1 MVMDYIDP
9 IYGLDKVLQTNP
21 RWLRSNT
28 AITWA
33 LVEPT
38 QGARNWGAL
47 SLLEI
52 ELSNLAGKGVQP
64 ILAVRAAPTW
74 AQKDLGYPCSPVK
87 ADKFAAFASFMH
99 DAVARY
105 SVPPYNV
112 KYWEIW
118 NEPDMDHNSPDF
130 DPNGPYGCWG
140 DASDP
145 YFGGGYY
152 ADMLKVV
159 YPQIKAA
166 NPDVQVLVGGLA
178 MDCDPRPGASC
189 EIYGVPP
196 AHGKFFEGI
205 LHNGGGPFFDGVSFH
220 SYDYYKANGDQ
231 TCLYANPRWQSA
243 WNTTGPVV
251 ALKAAYIKSVL
262 KDYGFSNKF
271 LMDSE
276 NALVAMW
283 NFDPKNMYPEP
294 FETIKAYF
302 VAETYAAALSQGVL
316 GNLWYSW
323 LGWYN
328 SGLVKS
334 DLTPLP
340 AYTALQFSSNELH
353 NAVFM
358 RNITDYPG
366 VKGYEFYRFNRRVW
380 VLWSLDGNAHSI
392 SLTNA
397 PLAIWD
403 ALGVSIPAS
412 PSVTIT
418 TNPSYLEWN
427 P

>member
-1 MVMDYIDP
+1 MENIGP

-28 AITWA
+28 PITWA

-47 SLLEI
+47 SLVEI
-52 ELSNLAGKGVQP
+52 ELSNLNGKGVQP
-64 ILAVRAAPTW
+64 ILAVRVAPAW
-74 AQKDLGYPCSPVK
+74 AQKVPGYACSPVK
-87 ADKFAAFASFMH
+87 SDKFAAFASFMH
-99 DAVARY
+99 DVVARY
-105 SVPPYNV
+105 SVAPYNV
-112 KYWEIW
+112 KYWELW
-118 NEPDMDHNSPDF
+118 NEPDIQPSYVPSDS
-130 DPNGPYGCWG
+130 PYGCWG
-140 DASDP
+140 DDSDP
-145 YFGGGYY
+145 YYGGGYY

-166 NPDVQVLVGGLA
+166 NPDAQVLVGGLV

-189 EIYGVPP
+189 EVVGKPP
-196 AHGKFFEGI
+196 SHSKFLEGI

-220 SYDYYKANGDQ
+220 SYDYYQGKGKF
-231 TCLYANPRWQSA
+231 YSNPNWQST

-251 ALKAAYIKSVL
+251 ALKSAYIKSVL
-262 KDYGFSNKF
+262 NEYGYSNKF

-276 NALVAMW
+276 NALVCMW
-283 NFDPKNMYPEP
+283 DGCATED
-294 FETIKAYF
+294 FEITKAYF

-323 LGWYN
+323 LGWNN

-334 DLTPLP
+334 DLTPLR

-380 VLWSLDGNAHSI
+380 VLWSMDGNAHLI

-403 ALGVSIPAS
+403 ALGVTIPAS
-412 PSVTIT
+412 TSVTIT